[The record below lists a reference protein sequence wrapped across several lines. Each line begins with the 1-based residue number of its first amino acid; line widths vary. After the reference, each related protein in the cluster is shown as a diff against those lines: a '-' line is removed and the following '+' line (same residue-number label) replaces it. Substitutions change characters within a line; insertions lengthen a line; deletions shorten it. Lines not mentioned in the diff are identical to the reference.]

1 MLAHFSTYVRYQ
13 VVGFGVTGFNFLF
26 LLMSWVCLRMEWGC
40 ILCTCAPLMLVQPAY
55 LLWCAAAHARHTGN
69 PTHTRSTGAGHAARP
84 PRPTL
89 GLCACRYAMYELY
102 LTESCG
108 RQLMDD
114 DVCPEWNL
122 TNTALENCVHCGFKD
137 WVLEGNYNLSE
148 AAPPGEAYKC
158 LVNCGINNV
167 EVCRRSA
174 TALQP
179 EAATLCG
186 GGYNPTLPEAATPR
200 YRRLQPHVLQVGSLV
215 SGVYEVLI
223 YNQKYAAV
231 WEMPV
236 YACVGILLVVRL
248 IVAYVLAQQT
258 RNFGR
263 GLKGFRLNIV
273 RRTYVA
279 RGRCAHAARTL
290 HRRCTGAAPPG
301 LPLLTHWLTNSP
313 SHLRSTRR
321 AAVSCLRG

>member
-1 MLAHFSTYVRYQ
+1 MA
-13 VVGFGVTGFNFLF
+13 
-26 LLMSWVCLRMEWGC
+26 
-40 ILCTCAPLMLVQPAY
+40 
-55 LLWCAAAHARHTGN
+55 
-69 PTHTRSTGAGHAARP
+69 
-84 PRPTL
+84 
-89 GLCACRYAMYELY
+89 
-102 LTESCG
+102 
-108 RQLMDD
+108 
-114 DVCPEWNL
+114 
-122 TNTALENCVHCGFKD
+122 
-137 WVLEGNYNLSE
+137 E
-148 AAPPGEAYKC
+148 A
-158 LVNCGINNV
+158 
-167 EVCRRSA
+167 
-174 TALQP
+174 T
-179 EAATLCG
+179 
-186 GGYNPTLPEAATPR
+186 TPR

-290 HRRCTGAAPPG
+290 HRRCTAWLASAC
-301 LPLLTHWLTNSP
+301 PLADQLTISP
-313 SHLRSTRR
+313 
-321 AAVSCLRG
+321 

>member
-1 MLAHFSTYVRYQ
+1 M
-13 VVGFGVTGFNFLF
+13 
-26 LLMSWVCLRMEWGC
+26 
-40 ILCTCAPLMLVQPAY
+40 
-55 LLWCAAAHARHTGN
+55 
-69 PTHTRSTGAGHAARP
+69 
-84 PRPTL
+84 
-89 GLCACRYAMYELY
+89 
-102 LTESCG
+102 
-108 RQLMDD
+108 
-114 DVCPEWNL
+114 
-122 TNTALENCVHCGFKD
+122 
-137 WVLEGNYNLSE
+137 
-148 AAPPGEAYKC
+148 
-158 LVNCGINNV
+158 
-167 EVCRRSA
+167 
-174 TALQP
+174 
-179 EAATLCG
+179 
-186 GGYNPTLPEAATPR
+186 
-200 YRRLQPHVLQVGSLV
+200 LQVGSLV

-313 SHLRSTRR
+313 SHLRSIRR